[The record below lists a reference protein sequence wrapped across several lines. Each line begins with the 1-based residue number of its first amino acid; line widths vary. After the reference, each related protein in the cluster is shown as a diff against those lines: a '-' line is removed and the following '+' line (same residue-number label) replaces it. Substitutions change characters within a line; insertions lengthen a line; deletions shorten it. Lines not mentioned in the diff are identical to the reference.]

1 MNRRNRNMNKRK
13 LRTKEDLTSRSVE
26 VEVFNKNLDRT
37 IEEDR
42 EVDRDKKEEFLAV
55 NLSKKICKES

>member
-1 MNRRNRNMNKRK
+1 MNKRK
-13 LRTKEDLTSRSVE
+13 LRTKEDLISRSVE

-42 EVDRDKKEEFLAV
+42 EVDRDKKEESLAV